1 MRFEG
6 RIKTW
11 DDPRGFGFIEPTP
24 GGQEIFV
31 HASAF
36 ARGSVRPVIG
46 QRVSFEVE
54 LGPQGRKRA
63 RRVQQLRP
71 ARARAGARASGS
83 SPTQWGGATLFAIP
97 VFLVLYVVADVFWR
111 PPGWFALV
119 YLGAS
124 VCTFFAYAA
133 DKASAQRGGQRMPE
147 RVLHAL
153 SLAGGWPGALLA
165 QQFLR
170 HKSAKAAFRSV
181 FWGTVIVNVA
191 AFVLLSSPAVGD
203 AFASVTASIV
213 PSARSR

>member
-11 DDPRGFGFIEPTP
+11 DDPRGFGFIEPTR

-31 HASAF
+31 HAKAF
-36 ARGSVRPVIG
+36 ARGSARPVIG

-54 LGPQGRKRA
+54 LGPQGKKRA
-63 RRVQQLRP
+63 RRVHQLRP
-71 ARARAGARASGS
+71 ARARTGAAGS

-97 VFLVLYVVADVFWR
+97 IFLVLYLVVDVFWR

-119 YLGAS
+119 YLVAS
-124 VCTFFAYAA
+124 VSAFFAYAA

-181 FWGTVIVNVA
+181 FWGTVIVNVL

-203 AFASVTASIV
+203 AFASVTASLV
-213 PSARSR
+213 SSARSR

>member
-11 DDPRGFGFIEPTP
+11 DDPRGFGFIEPTL
-24 GGQEIFV
+24 GGQDVFV
-31 HASAF
+31 HVKAF
-36 ARGSVRPVIG
+36 ARSSGRPLVG

-54 LGPQGRKRA
+54 LGPQGKKRA
-63 RRVQQLRP
+63 RKVQQLRP
-71 ARARAGARASGS
+71 ALAGARASS
-83 SPTQWGGATLFAIP
+83 RSPTQWGGATLFAIP
-97 VFLVLYVVADVFWR
+97 IFLVLYVVVDVFWR

-119 YLGAS
+119 YLLAS

-133 DKASAQRGGQRMPE
+133 DKASAQRGGQRVSE
-147 RVLHAL
+147 KGLHTL

-181 FWGTVIVNVA
+181 FWATVIVNVL

-203 AFASVTASIV
+203 AFASVTASLV
-213 PSARSR
+213 SPARAR